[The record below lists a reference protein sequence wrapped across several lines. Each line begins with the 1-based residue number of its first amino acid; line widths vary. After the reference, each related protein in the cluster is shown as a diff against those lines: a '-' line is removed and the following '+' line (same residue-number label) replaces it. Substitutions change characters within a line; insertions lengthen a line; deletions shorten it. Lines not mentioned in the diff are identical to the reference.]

1 MGTPCRL
8 VETYRQSD
16 FNARL
21 QMWLEHRDMRYAYEE
36 VEADELTPLAMPE
49 TSRFRLLTNAWN
61 RMFALLPPPP

>member
-16 FNARL
+16 FDGRL

-36 VEADELTPLAMPE
+36 VEIEELTPRATPE
-49 TSRFRLLTNAWN
+49 TSWTRLLTHVWN
-61 RMFALLPPPP
+61 RMFDLLTPHR